1 MPQVSVVE
9 RDYPNLAERF
19 TALGPLMDRLG
30 NGGKGIAWETGHE
43 VKALS
48 VYGKHESLEG
58 APIEGSV
65 IVEFPSIEA
74 AKAWYDGPAYAA
86 AREHRFKGADYR
98 VFITEG
104 L

>member
-1 MPQVSVVE
+1 MAAYVVFTRE
-9 RDYPNLAERF
+9 RTRDQAALDTYSSLA
-19 TALGPLMDRLG
+19 
-30 NGGKGIAWETGHE
+30 GGTMAGHTI
-43 VKALS
+43 KPHS
-48 VYGKHESLEG
+48 VYGKHETLEG
-58 APIEGSV
+58 APIEGAV

-74 AKAWYDGPAYAA
+74 AKAWYNGDAYKA

>member
-1 MPQVSVVE
+1 MAAYVVFIRE
-9 RDYPNLAERF
+9 KLRDQAAMATYSGLA
-19 TALGPLMDRLG
+19 GPSM
-30 NGGKGIAWETGHE
+30 AGHE

>member
-1 MPQVSVVE
+1 MAAYVVFTRE
-9 RDYPNLAERF
+9 RTRDKAELDTYSSLAGA
-19 TALGPLMDRLG
+19 TMA
-30 NGGKGIAWETGHE
+30 GHT
-43 VKALS
+43 VKPHS
-48 VYGKHESLEG
+48 VYGKHETLEG
-58 APIEGSV
+58 APIEGAV

-74 AKAWYDGPAYAA
+74 AKAWYDSPAYKA